1 MTKLEHSKFSNNPNK
16 GTFERNKQ
24 SCYKNLFFLASLNH
38 HQINMENS
46 FKPKIEDS
54 NYKTL
59 PQEPLN
65 KAEENNVSP
74 LQNGCEDGLLDSST
88 LIPTKICVTS
98 SLTKDYEEIGFLDLP
113 EATISLILVHLSPQD
128 IAHGA
133 CVCTTFRN
141 TFQADCVWKHRCPMY
156 ARDIIAQ
163 LAYKIPRTLTHKQTF
178 DLLCNGVPLGSSGK
192 RVTFF
197 TFL

>member
-1 MTKLEHSKFSNNPNK
+1 MK
-16 GTFERNKQ
+16 GTN
-24 SCYKNLFFLASLNH
+24 NLAIRTFFFWASLDH

-65 KAEENNVSP
+65 KAEEINVSP

-88 LIPTKICVTS
+88 LIPTNICVTS

-113 EATISLILVHLSPQD
+113 EAIISLILVHLSSQD

-156 ARDIIAQ
+156 AQDIIAQ
-163 LAYKIPRTLTHKQTF
+163 LAYEIPRTLTHKQTF